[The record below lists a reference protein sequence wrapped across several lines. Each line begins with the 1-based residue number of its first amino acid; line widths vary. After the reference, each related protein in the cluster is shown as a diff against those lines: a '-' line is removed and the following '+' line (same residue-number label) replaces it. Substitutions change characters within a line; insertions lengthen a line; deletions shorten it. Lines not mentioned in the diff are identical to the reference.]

1 MKRLLLS
8 GALSCLIIGTVL
20 LRFPV
25 PQSSAETVLE
35 SAALEIRTDTAEA
48 ESRFDTGFW
57 IGLGAVALGG
67 VVALIIV
74 KKKRMMKRTDETN
87 LCLCRARR
95 KRKS

>member
-20 LRFPV
+20 LRCPV
-25 PQSSAETVLE
+25 PQSSADTVIE
-35 SAALEIRTDTAEA
+35 SAALETRGVKT
-48 ESRFDTGFW
+48 SYDTGFW

-74 KKKRMMKRTDETN
+74 KKKKDNEDE
-87 LCLCRARR
+87 
-95 KRKS
+95 